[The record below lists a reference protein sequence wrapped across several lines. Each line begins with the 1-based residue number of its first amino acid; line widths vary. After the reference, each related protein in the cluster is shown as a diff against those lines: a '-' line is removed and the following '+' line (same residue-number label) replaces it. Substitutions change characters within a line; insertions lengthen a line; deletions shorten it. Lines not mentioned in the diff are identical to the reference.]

1 MTVKSSLFYFWRDL
15 SLGRRIVV
23 ETLIW
28 VTLISLVEV
37 LFFGEAGSFRGAILA
52 GIGFGLFFGLV
63 NHIAIAQIKKNT
75 GE

>member
-37 LFFGEAGSFRGAILA
+37 LFFGKAGSFGGSILA
-52 GIGFGLFFGLV
+52 GIGFGFFFALV
-63 NHIAIAQIKKNT
+63 NHIAIAQIKKST